1 MSVWING
8 NAQVAKAP
16 KVLILNGPNLN
27 MLGSRQP
34 DVYGRESL
42 ADIEKRCRQH
52 AKSLGL
58 TVECHQS
65 NGEGELVGWI
75 QDARK
80 DCSGIVINPG
90 AYSHTSIAIMDALL
104 AAELPVVE
112 VHLSN
117 IHRREAFR
125 HHSYVSKVAE
135 AVLCGLGSQGYL
147 VALDAMARRL
157 TAQQET

>member
-1 MSVWING
+1 M
-8 NAQVAKAP
+8 AKAP

-34 DVYGRESL
+34 DVYGRETL
-42 ADIEKRCRQH
+42 ADIEKSCRQH
-52 AKSLGL
+52 GKTLGL
-58 TVECHQS
+58 TVDCRQS
-65 NGEGELVGWI
+65 NGEGELVSWI
-75 QDARK
+75 QEARK
-80 DCSGIVINPG
+80 AHNGIVINPG

-125 HHSYVSKVAE
+125 HHSYVSKVAD
-135 AVLCGLGSQGYL
+135 AVICGLGSQGYF

-157 TAQQET
+157 NAQQET

>member
-34 DVYGRESL
+34 DVYGRETL
-42 ADIEKRCRQH
+42 ADIEESCRRHAASRGLSAECRQ
-52 AKSLGL
+52 
-58 TVECHQS
+58 S
-65 NGEGELVGWI
+65 NSEGELVGWI
-75 QDARK
+75 QGARESH
-80 DCSGIVINPG
+80 DGIIINPG
-90 AYSHTSIAIMDALL
+90 AYSHTSIAIMDAFL
-104 AAELPVVE
+104 AVGLPVIE

-125 HHSYVSKVAE
+125 HHSYVSKVAD
-135 AVLCGLGSQGYL
+135 AVICGLGSQGYHM
-147 VALDAMARRL
+147 ALDAMARRL
-157 TAQQET
+157 NAEQET